1 MGMDRKVLTA
11 RINKDCDGK
20 TECNIAL
27 TNKELYTEEYL
38 NMYNAGTS
46 IGLQSFNEGHC
57 GDHAA
62 FFIQYPCLI
71 AQKDR
76 DSR

>member
-38 NMYNAGTS
+38 NMYSAGTS
-46 IGLQSFNEGHC
+46 IGLQSFNAGHC

-62 FFIQYPCLI
+62 FYI
-71 AQKDR
+71 
-76 DSR
+76 